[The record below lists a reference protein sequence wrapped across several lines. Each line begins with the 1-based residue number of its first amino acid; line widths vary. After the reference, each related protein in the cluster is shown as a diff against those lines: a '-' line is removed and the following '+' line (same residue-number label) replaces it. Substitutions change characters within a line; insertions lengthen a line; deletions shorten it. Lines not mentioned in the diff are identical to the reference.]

1 MNPHRE
7 PGVSNFDR
15 IVELECE
22 NATLR
27 NRLAEKPKP
36 KEPGLLRRLIN
47 EYEVPIDVV
56 VVTLVIGILSAVFA
70 VGGKLVYKLVVWL

>member
-36 KEPGLLRRLIN
+36 KEPGLLRQLAT
-47 EYEVPIDVV
+47 EYETIVATAMLGV
-56 VVTLVIGILSAVFA
+56 LCAVFA
-70 VGGKLVYKLVVWL
+70 VCGKLVYKLVVWL